1 MCNYCRHASGRRE
14 GGGRQ
19 GGERGVPRGAGHR
32 GSVDRPVSTSLPLRP
47 RQPAAGDRGL
57 RTVDDAV
64 QGAAGARR
72 PRARGGDLA
81 GRRPGRG
88 LRRLRPLDEQGRR
101 RPGQEGAGDAGRG
114 PRRQAGAAGEDH
126 GLPPGPGGDAG
137 HRATGR
143 DRGLRRDPQRRPA
156 PQARRRRRLADGPR
170 GHRGDLPTPEGKWFG
185 LTRYSHLITDE
196 NRKWWTLGAMCFAL
210 FMIMLDNTV
219 VHVALP
225 SIQKDLGASISGL
238 EWTINGYT
246 LSFAVLLATGGRL
259 GDIFGRRL
267 MVMIGVVIF
276 AVSSATGGFAPNEP
290 PLGLSRVVQGVG
302 AALMM
307 PGTLSIITDAFPAHE
322 RGKAMGTWAG
332 VSALALAVGPVLGGF
347 LTEHVSWRAIFY
359 VNIPVAVGAIIA
371 TLFAVRESRDTSVG
385 REVDYAGVAVLT
397 VGLTSL
403 VLALVEGNSWGWGS
417 AEIVGLLALAALAL
431 PAFVFVE
438 NRVKAPM
445 VQFDLLSDRN
455 FLAAVCV
462 AMIISFGMLGV
473 FFFLALYMQDI
484 LGYTPL
490 EAGIRFL
497 PSTLMIVGVAPV
509 AGRLS
514 DRFGPRWLIAIGLTI
529 VAASLFSFSRI
540 AVDSTYLDLLPG
552 FMLLGIGIAMTMSPM
567 TSAAMNAVPVQK
579 AGIASGVLSMF
590 RMVGG
595 SLGVAVTGAIFQGL
609 VTSKLGS
616 LLSGSGVTAAQRDA
630 VSEQLGGGSV
640 TKVPGLTAARAK
652 EVTTAGSEAFVYA
665 LGHAMTVSAFV
676 ALLGAAIGA
685 TAIRAKAKGH
695 TSLEAATAEANP
707 GGEAL
712 ATEEAR
718 EAAQLA

>member
-1 MCNYCRHASGRRE
+1 
-14 GGGRQ
+14 
-19 GGERGVPRGAGHR
+19 
-32 GSVDRPVSTSLPLRP
+32 
-47 RQPAAGDRGL
+47 
-57 RTVDDAV
+57 
-64 QGAAGARR
+64 
-72 PRARGGDLA
+72 
-81 GRRPGRG
+81 
-88 LRRLRPLDEQGRR
+88 
-101 RPGQEGAGDAGRG
+101 
-114 PRRQAGAAGEDH
+114 
-126 GLPPGPGGDAG
+126 
-137 HRATGR
+137 
-143 DRGLRRDPQRRPA
+143 
-156 PQARRRRRLADGPR
+156 
-170 GHRGDLPTPEGKWFG
+170 
-185 LTRYSHLITDE
+185 LTRYRHLITDD

-210 FMIMLDNTV
+210 FMIMLDNTIV
-219 VHVALP
+219 NVALP

-259 GDIFGRRL
+259 GDIFGRRRMFL
-267 MVMIGVVIF
+267 AGVVIF
-276 AVSSATGGFAPNEP
+276 ALSSATAGFAPDETA
-290 PLGLSRVVQGVG
+290 LVLSRVVQGVG

-359 VNIPVAVGAIIA
+359 VNIPVAIGAVVA

-397 VGLTSL
+397 AGLTAL
-403 VLALVEGNSWGWGS
+403 ILALVEGNSWGWGS
-417 AEIVGLLALAALAL
+417 TEVIALLAGAALAL
-431 PAFVFVE
+431 PLFVYVE

-455 FLAAVCV
+455 FLGAVCV

-484 LGYTPL
+484 LGYSPL
-490 EAGIRFL
+490 EAGVRFL

-514 DRFGPRWLIAIGLTI
+514 DRFGPRWLIAGGLVI

-552 FMLLGIGIAMTMSPM
+552 FMLLGIGIALTMSPM

-609 VTSKLGS
+609 VSSKLDS
-616 LLSGSGVTAAQRDA
+616 LLGGSGVTEAQRQSIAD
-630 VSEQLGGGSV
+630 QLGGGAAPHV
-640 TKVPGLTAARAK
+640 QGLDASQVKGVVAA
-652 EVTTAGSEAFVYA
+652 GNEAFVYA
-665 LGHAMTVSAFV
+665 LSHAMTVSGFV
-676 ALLGAAIGA
+676 ALLGAGIGA
-685 TAIRAKAKGH
+685 TAIRSKAK
-695 TSLEAATAEANP
+695 TSTSSQVAMAEA
-707 GGEAL
+707 
-712 ATEEAR
+712 
-718 EAAQLA
+718 

>member
-1 MCNYCRHASGRRE
+1 L
-14 GGGRQ
+14 
-19 GGERGVPRGAGHR
+19 
-32 GSVDRPVSTSLPLRP
+32 T
-47 RQPAAGDRGL
+47 
-57 RTVDDAV
+57 
-64 QGAAGARR
+64 
-72 PRARGGDLA
+72 
-81 GRRPGRG
+81 
-88 LRRLRPLDEQGRR
+88 
-101 RPGQEGAGDAGRG
+101 
-114 PRRQAGAAGEDH
+114 
-126 GLPPGPGGDAG
+126 
-137 HRATGR
+137 
-143 DRGLRRDPQRRPA
+143 
-156 PQARRRRRLADGPR
+156 
-170 GHRGDLPTPEGKWFG
+170 
-185 LTRYSHLITDE
+185 TRYSHLITDE

-210 FMIMLDNTV
+210 FMIMLDNTIV
-219 VHVALP
+219 NVALP
-225 SIQKDLGASISGL
+225 SIQKDLGASIGGL

-267 MVMIGVVIF
+267 MFMIGVVVF
-276 AVSSATGGFAPNEP
+276 ALSSATAGFAPNETA
-290 PLGLSRVVQGVG
+290 LVISRVVQGVG

-359 VNIPVAVGAIIA
+359 VNIPVAAGAIIA

-385 REVDYAGVAVLT
+385 REVDYAGVGVLT

-417 AEIVGLLALAALAL
+417 TEIIGLLAVAALAL

-490 EAGIRFL
+490 QAGVRFL

-514 DRFGPRWLIAIGLTI
+514 DRFGPRWLIAIGLVI

-609 VTSKLGS
+609 VTSKLGT

-630 VSEQLGGGSV
+630 ASEQLGGGSV
-640 TKVPGLTAARAK
+640 AKVPGLSAAQAK
-652 EVTTAGSEAFVYA
+652 EVATAGSEAFVYA

-685 TAIRAKAKGH
+685 FGIRAKAKGH
-695 TSLEAATAEANP
+695 TSVEAATAEANP
-707 GGEAL
+707 GGEAI
-712 ATEEAR
+712 AAEEAR
-718 EAAQLA
+718 EAAQVA

>member
-1 MCNYCRHASGRRE
+1 
-14 GGGRQ
+14 
-19 GGERGVPRGAGHR
+19 
-32 GSVDRPVSTSLPLRP
+32 
-47 RQPAAGDRGL
+47 
-57 RTVDDAV
+57 
-64 QGAAGARR
+64 
-72 PRARGGDLA
+72 
-81 GRRPGRG
+81 
-88 LRRLRPLDEQGRR
+88 
-101 RPGQEGAGDAGRG
+101 
-114 PRRQAGAAGEDH
+114 
-126 GLPPGPGGDAG
+126 
-137 HRATGR
+137 
-143 DRGLRRDPQRRPA
+143 
-156 PQARRRRRLADGPR
+156 
-170 GHRGDLPTPEGKWFG
+170 
-185 LTRYSHLITDE
+185 LTRYRHLITDD

-219 VHVALP
+219 VNVALP

-259 GDIFGRRL
+259 GDIFGRRRMFL
-267 MVMIGVVIF
+267 AGVVIF
-276 AVSSATGGFAPNEP
+276 ATSSATAGFAPNETA
-290 PLGLSRVVQGVG
+290 LVLSRVVQGVG

-359 VNIPVAVGAIIA
+359 INIPVAIGAVAA

-397 VGLTSL
+397 VGLTAL
-403 VLALVEGNSWGWGS
+403 VLALVEGNAWGWGS
-417 AEIVGLLALAALAL
+417 TQIVALLGLAAIAL

-455 FLAAVCV
+455 FLASVCV
-462 AMIISFGMLGV
+462 ALIITFAMMGV

-484 LGYTPL
+484 LGYSPL

-514 DRFGPRWLIAIGLTI
+514 DRFGPRWLIAGGLLI
-529 VAASLFSFSRI
+529 VSASLFSFSRI
-540 AVDSTYLDLLPG
+540 AVDSGYLDLLPG
-552 FMLLGIGIAMTMSPM
+552 FMLLGIGVAMTMSPM

-595 SLGVAVTGAIFQGL
+595 SLGIAVTGAIFQGL
-609 VTSKLGS
+609 VSSRLDS
-616 LLSGSGVTAAQRDA
+616 LLGGSGVTAAQRQSISD
-630 VSEQLGGGSV
+630 QLGGGTV
-640 TKVPGLTAARAK
+640 PKVPGLDAAQVK
-652 EVTTAGSEAFVYA
+652 QVTLAGNEAFVYA
-665 LGHAMTVSAFV
+665 VSHAMMVSGFV
-676 ALLGAAIGA
+676 ALVGALIGA

-695 TSLEAATAEANP
+695 TSVEAATAEANP
-707 GGEAL
+707 GGEAI
-712 ATEEAR
+712 AAEER
-718 EAAQLA
+718 EAPQPA

>member
-1 MCNYCRHASGRRE
+1 
-14 GGGRQ
+14 
-19 GGERGVPRGAGHR
+19 
-32 GSVDRPVSTSLPLRP
+32 
-47 RQPAAGDRGL
+47 
-57 RTVDDAV
+57 
-64 QGAAGARR
+64 
-72 PRARGGDLA
+72 
-81 GRRPGRG
+81 
-88 LRRLRPLDEQGRR
+88 
-101 RPGQEGAGDAGRG
+101 
-114 PRRQAGAAGEDH
+114 
-126 GLPPGPGGDAG
+126 
-137 HRATGR
+137 
-143 DRGLRRDPQRRPA
+143 
-156 PQARRRRRLADGPR
+156 
-170 GHRGDLPTPEGKWFG
+170 
-185 LTRYSHLITDE
+185 LTRYRHLITDD

-219 VHVALP
+219 VNVALP
-225 SIQKDLGASISGL
+225 SIQQDLGASISGL

-259 GDIFGRRL
+259 GDIFGRRRMFL
-267 MVMIGVVIF
+267 AGVVIF
-276 AVSSATGGFAPNEP
+276 ALSSATAGFAPDQTA
-290 PLGLSRVVQGVG
+290 LVVSRIVQGVG

-307 PGTLSIITDAFPAHE
+307 PGTLSIITDAFPPHE

-359 VNIPVAVGAIIA
+359 INIPVAIGAVIA

-397 VGLTSL
+397 AGLTAL
-403 VLALVEGNSWGWGS
+403 VLALVEGNAWGWGS
-417 AEIVGLLALAALAL
+417 PQVIALLIGAAVAL

-455 FLAAVCV
+455 FLASVVV
-462 AMIISFGMLGV
+462 ALIITFAMMGV

-484 LGYTPL
+484 LGYSPL

-514 DRFGPRWLIAIGLTI
+514 DRFGPRWLIAGGLAI

-540 AVDSTYLDLLPG
+540 AVDSGYLDLLPG
-552 FMLLGIGIAMTMSPM
+552 FMLLGIGVAMTMSPM

-595 SLGVAVTGAIFQGL
+595 SLGIAITGAIFQGL
-609 VTSKLGS
+609 VSSKLDS
-616 LLSGSGVTAAQRDA
+616 LLGGTGITAAQRESISD
-630 VSEQLGGGSV
+630 QLGGGGV
-640 TKVPGLTAARAK
+640 PHVAGLGAAQTKEIVAA
-652 EVTTAGSEAFVYA
+652 GNEAFVYA
-665 LGHAMTVSAFV
+665 LSHAMTVSGFV
-676 ALLGAAIGA
+676 ALAGAIIGA
-685 TAIRAKAKGH
+685 TAIRAKGR
-695 TSLEAATAEANP
+695 TTTPEAAVAEANP
-707 GGEAL
+707 GGEVL
-712 ATEEAR
+712 AGEEAR
-718 EAAQLA
+718 EAAQPA

>member
-1 MCNYCRHASGRRE
+1 L
-14 GGGRQ
+14 
-19 GGERGVPRGAGHR
+19 
-32 GSVDRPVSTSLPLRP
+32 T
-47 RQPAAGDRGL
+47 
-57 RTVDDAV
+57 
-64 QGAAGARR
+64 
-72 PRARGGDLA
+72 
-81 GRRPGRG
+81 
-88 LRRLRPLDEQGRR
+88 
-101 RPGQEGAGDAGRG
+101 
-114 PRRQAGAAGEDH
+114 
-126 GLPPGPGGDAG
+126 
-137 HRATGR
+137 
-143 DRGLRRDPQRRPA
+143 
-156 PQARRRRRLADGPR
+156 
-170 GHRGDLPTPEGKWFG
+170 
-185 LTRYSHLITDE
+185 TRYSPLITDE

-210 FMIMLDNTV
+210 FMIMLDNTIV
-219 VHVALP
+219 NVALP

-267 MVMIGVVIF
+267 VFMVGVVVF
-276 AVSSATGGFAPNEP
+276 ALSSATAGFAPDETS
-290 PLGLSRVVQGVG
+290 LVISRVVQGVG

-397 VGLTSL
+397 VGLTAL

-417 AEIVGLLALAALAL
+417 TEVVGLLALAALAL
-431 PAFVFVE
+431 PAFVWVE

-445 VQFDLLSDRN
+445 VQFDLLRDRN

-484 LGYTPL
+484 LGYSPL
-490 EAGIRFL
+490 EAGVRFL

-514 DRFGPRWLIAIGLTI
+514 DRYGPRWLIAIGLVI

-579 AGIASGVLSMF
+579 AGLASGVLSMF

-609 VTSKLGS
+609 VTSKLDS
-616 LLSGSGVTAAQRDA
+616 LLGGTGVTASQRDA
-630 VSEQLGGGSV
+630 VSEQLGGGSLPQ
-640 TKVPGLTAARAK
+640 VPGLSAAQTK
-652 EVTTAGSEAFVYA
+652 EVANAGSEAFVYA
-665 LGHAMTVSAFV
+665 LSHAMTVSAFV
-676 ALLGAAIGA
+676 ALVGAAIGA
-685 TAIRAKAKGH
+685 FGIRAKAKGH
-695 TSLEAATAEANP
+695 TTVEAATAEANP
-707 GGEAL
+707 GGEAI
-712 ATEEAR
+712 AAEEAR
-718 EAAQLA
+718 EAAQPA

>member
-1 MCNYCRHASGRRE
+1 
-14 GGGRQ
+14 
-19 GGERGVPRGAGHR
+19 
-32 GSVDRPVSTSLPLRP
+32 
-47 RQPAAGDRGL
+47 
-57 RTVDDAV
+57 
-64 QGAAGARR
+64 
-72 PRARGGDLA
+72 
-81 GRRPGRG
+81 
-88 LRRLRPLDEQGRR
+88 
-101 RPGQEGAGDAGRG
+101 
-114 PRRQAGAAGEDH
+114 
-126 GLPPGPGGDAG
+126 
-137 HRATGR
+137 
-143 DRGLRRDPQRRPA
+143 
-156 PQARRRRRLADGPR
+156 
-170 GHRGDLPTPEGKWFG
+170 
-185 LTRYSHLITDE
+185 LTRYRHLITDD

-219 VHVALP
+219 VNVALP
-225 SIQKDLGASISGL
+225 SIQQDLGASISGL

-259 GDIFGRRL
+259 GDIFGRRRMFL
-267 MVMIGVVIF
+267 TGVVIF
-276 AVSSATGGFAPNEP
+276 ALSSATAGFAPNETA
-290 PLGLSRVVQGVG
+290 LVISRVVQGVG

-359 VNIPVAVGAIIA
+359 INIPVAIGAVVA

-385 REVDYAGVAVLT
+385 RDVDYAGVAVLT
-397 VGLTSL
+397 VGLTAL
-403 VLALVEGNSWGWGS
+403 VLALVEGNAWGWGS
-417 AEIVGLLALAALAL
+417 AQILGLLALAAVAL
-431 PAFVFVE
+431 PTFVFVE

-455 FLAAVCV
+455 FLGAVVV
-462 AMIISFGMLGV
+462 ALIITFAMMGV

-484 LGYTPL
+484 LGYSPL

-514 DRFGPRWLIAIGLTI
+514 DRFGPRWLIAGGLLI
-529 VAASLFSFSRI
+529 VAASLISFSRI

-552 FMLLGIGIAMTMSPM
+552 FMLLGIGVAMTMSPM

-595 SLGVAVTGAIFQGL
+595 SLGIAITGAIFQGL
-609 VTSKLGS
+609 VSSKLD
-616 LLSGSGVTAAQRDA
+616 LLLGGTGISAAQRDS
-630 VSEQLGGGSV
+630 VSEQLGGGTV
-640 TKVPGLTAARAK
+640 PNVPGLDAAQIK
-652 EVTTAGSEAFVYA
+652 EVSAAGNEAFVYA
-665 LGHAMTVSAFV
+665 LSHAMTVSGFV
-676 ALLGAAIGA
+676 ALAGALIGA

-695 TSLEAATAEANP
+695 TSVEAATAEVNP

-712 ATEEAR
+712 AAEEAR
-718 EAAQLA
+718 EAAQPA